1 MLIGGVIMPNN
12 FKAIDFEYLLIEHYK
27 NLNISENEL
36 AVILVLNHL
45 LKQKNDIITAE
56 ALSFKMNLEP
66 REIDETLSILVKKN
80 IVDLEIKGTSAKLSL
95 LPLRKKLFNQFKID
109 ILKEEEAQKEEML
122 SKMQNVYGVLEK
134 ELKRTLSPIEISRIQ
149 EWFTINYTEK
159 DIENAV
165 KDLIATGKKVTIN
178 AVDKKLLAKAKAEE
192 LNKEGVT
199 ALSDKWSKNMEETIK
214 IAKMKWLDD

>member
-1 MLIGGVIMPNN
+1 MPNN

-66 REIDETLSILVKKN
+66 REIDEILSILVKKN
-80 IVDLEIKGTSAKLSL
+80 IVDLEIKGTNAKLSL

-122 SKMQNVYGVLEK
+122 SKMQNVYGILEK

>member
-1 MLIGGVIMPNN
+1 MPNN

-66 REIDETLSILVKKN
+66 REIDEILSILVKKN

-122 SKMQNVYGVLEK
+122 SKMQNVYGILEK

>member
-1 MLIGGVIMPNN
+1 
-12 FKAIDFEYLLIEHYK
+12 
-27 NLNISENEL
+27 
-36 AVILVLNHL
+36 
-45 LKQKNDIITAE
+45 
-56 ALSFKMNLEP
+56 
-66 REIDETLSILVKKN
+66 
-80 IVDLEIKGTSAKLSL
+80 
-95 LPLRKKLFNQFKID
+95 
-109 ILKEEEAQKEEML
+109 
-122 SKMQNVYGVLEK
+122 MQNVYGILEK

>member
-1 MLIGGVIMPNN
+1 MPNN

-66 REIDETLSILVKKN
+66 REIDEILSILVKKN
-80 IVDLEIKGTSAKLSL
+80 IVDLEIKGTNAKLSL

-122 SKMQNVYGVLEK
+122 SKMQNVYGMLEK

>member
-1 MLIGGVIMPNN
+1 MPNN

>member
-1 MLIGGVIMPNN
+1 MPNN

-66 REIDETLSILVKKN
+66 REIDEILSILVKKN
-80 IVDLEIKGTSAKLSL
+80 IVDLEIKGTNAKLSL

-122 SKMQNVYGVLEK
+122 SKMQNVYGILEK

-149 EWFTINYTEK
+149 EWLTINYTEK

>member
-1 MLIGGVIMPNN
+1 MPNN

-122 SKMQNVYGVLEK
+122 SKMQNVYGILEK

>member
-1 MLIGGVIMPNN
+1 MPNN

-66 REIDETLSILVKKN
+66 RQIDETLSILVKKN

>member
-1 MLIGGVIMPNN
+1 MPNN

-56 ALSFKMNLEP
+56 ALSFKMNLES

>member
-1 MLIGGVIMPNN
+1 MPNN

-122 SKMQNVYGVLEK
+122 SKMQNVYGILEK

-165 KDLIATGKKVTIN
+165 KDLIATGKTVTIN

>member
-1 MLIGGVIMPNN
+1 MPNN

-122 SKMQNVYGVLEK
+122 SKMQNVYGILEK

-199 ALSDKWSKNMEETIK
+199 ALSDKWSKNME
-214 IAKMKWLDD
+214 

>member
-1 MLIGGVIMPNN
+1 MPNN

-66 REIDETLSILVKKN
+66 REIDEILSILVKKN

-122 SKMQNVYGVLEK
+122 SKMQNVYGILEK

-178 AVDKKLLAKAKAEE
+178 AIDKKLLAKAKAEE

>member
-1 MLIGGVIMPNN
+1 MPNN

-122 SKMQNVYGVLEK
+122 SKMQNVYGILEK

-149 EWFTINYTEK
+149 EWFTINYTGK

>member
-1 MLIGGVIMPNN
+1 MPNN

-66 REIDETLSILVKKN
+66 REIDEILSILVKKN

-109 ILKEEEAQKEEML
+109 ILKEEEAQKEGML
-122 SKMQNVYGVLEK
+122 SKMQNVYGILEK

>member
-1 MLIGGVIMPNN
+1 MPNN

-122 SKMQNVYGVLEK
+122 SKMQNVYGILEK

-149 EWFTINYTEK
+149 EWFTINYSEK

>member
-1 MLIGGVIMPNN
+1 MPNN

-66 REIDETLSILVKKN
+66 REIDETLSILVKKS

-122 SKMQNVYGVLEK
+122 SKMQNVYGILEK